1 MFNWLAKKIAGFID
15 IKTVANALADS
26 MDKERFSK
34 DVGGMVYHNLI
45 CDGEFRKRI
54 LDGLDWN
61 ALTETAADKVYKN
74 IEANDVAKHI
84 DYSKLSEEIDTRDF
98 IDNIAEHIAENA
110 DLSSLIAE
118 HIDKEDIASM
128 VKDEIDM
135 DDLAEKVVE
144 DISVSEAEVAS
155 NIDLEELA
163 GFLDSEELAGL
174 VQVDNEAVA
183 EHIDYKKLANALLD
197 AIAER
202 ERKKAV

>member
-15 IKTVANALADS
+15 LKDVADALACNI
-26 MDKERFSK
+26 DKDKLLRE
-34 DVGGMVYHNLI
+34 VGGHVFDQLSYDQQFRRSI
-45 CDGEFRKRI
+45 VDGMDI
-54 LDGLDWN
+54 SGL
-61 ALTETAADKVYKN
+61 TASAVEKVYDN
-74 IEANDVAKHI
+74 IEIIEIAQHI
-84 DYSKLSEEIDTRDF
+84 DYSKLSEKIDTSDF